1 MGPRF
6 RHGTC
11 PWAEGPRDSGLL
23 VALFKAGRPPRPV
36 FNSQWRIL
44 IGLRTSAQTQSK
56 DSAGDRDKWSH
67 QIFCQTGEGRC
78 PWQNWVPAFEAVRKC
93 PSWAHTSSSFRD
105 GPQDQARN
113 P

>member
-6 RHGTC
+6 PHGTC

-44 IGLRTSAQTQSK
+44 IGLRTSRMRKKWHFGARYGVLYALRDEMWGSVRCAVEMSGVRRC
-56 DSAGDRDKWSH
+56 SA
-67 QIFCQTGEGRC
+67 I
-78 PWQNWVPAFEAVRKC
+78 
-93 PSWAHTSSSFRD
+93 
-105 GPQDQARN
+105 
-113 P
+113 